1 MFSLNQPILLY
12 SQLALHYILGDINLL
27 VEEKYTRAS
36 QGGVGFAKAAGNYAA
51 SFYPTRQANKK
62 GFQQVV
68 WTDSIEHKYIEEC
81 GTMNIWFRI
90 GNKLV
95 TPQLSDSILDGITR
109 KSVIA
114 LANDMGIDVQEKKVS
129 VDELFEAYNN
139 NKLTEVF
146 GSGTA
151 VGISPIRSITFR
163 GEKMSFTNNNDSI
176 SFKLKMEL
184 QSIQKGVNFDSHNW
198 ITKIH

>member
-1 MFSLNQPILLY
+1 
-12 SQLALHYILGDINLL
+12 
-27 VEEKYTRAS
+27 
-36 QGGVGFAKAAGNYAA
+36 
-51 SFYPTRQANKK
+51 
-62 GFQQVV
+62 
-68 WTDSIEHKYIEEC
+68 
-81 GTMNIWFRI
+81 
-90 GNKLV
+90 
-95 TPQLSDSILDGITR
+95 LSDSILDGITR

-176 SFKLKMEL
+176 SSKLKMKL
-184 QSIQKGVNFDSHNW
+184 QSIQMGVTFDSHNW